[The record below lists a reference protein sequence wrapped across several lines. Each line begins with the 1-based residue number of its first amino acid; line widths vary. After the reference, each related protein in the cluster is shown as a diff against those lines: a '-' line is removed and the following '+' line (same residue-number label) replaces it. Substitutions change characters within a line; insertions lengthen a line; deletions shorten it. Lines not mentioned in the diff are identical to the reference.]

1 MNKAINAKTINMKTQ
16 NFIKAGLITI
26 LLGGSLLYS
35 SCGRMRMN
43 DDELEAV
50 SDNSTAAGAS
60 QEVQNISEQA
70 FTSAGNMSFRG
81 ASNNGSLSAC
91 ATITNDTI
99 NNVLTIDFG
108 TSPCLCK
115 DNRYRQGQIISSY
128 TGKYRD
134 SGTVISTTFSN
145 YYVGTSTTAMNQI
158 TGTKTVTNNGHNA
171 SGNLN
176 WTIVAALSV
185 IKANNGGTVTFNE
198 NRMREMIAGATTP
211 FIFSDD
217 KFQVTGSASG
227 TTAKGDNFTAQV
239 LSGHELIRDMSCPKH
254 FTQGQVDITVGSKP
268 TMTLDYGSGTCDNTA
283 TVTRNG
289 KTKTITLK

>member
-1 MNKAINAKTINMKTQ
+1 MKTQ
-16 NFIKAGLITI
+16 KFLSASLIAV

-35 SCGRMRMN
+35 SCGRMRMS

-70 FTSAGNMSFRG
+70 FTASANMSFRG
-81 ASNNGSLSAC
+81 ASNNGSLSSC
-91 ATITNDTI
+91 ATITNDTA

-108 TSPCLCK
+108 SSPCLCK

-134 SGTVISTTFSN
+134 SGTIISTTFN
-145 YYVGTSTTAMNQI
+145 NFYVGVNNTAMNQI

-171 SGNLN
+171 AGNLN
-176 WTIVAALSV
+176 WTIVAALNV
-185 IKANNGGTVTFNE
+185 LKGNNGGTVIFNE
-198 NRMREMIAGATTP
+198 TRNREMIAGESTP

-217 KFQVTGSASG
+217 KFQVTGSANG
-227 TTAKGDNFTAQV
+227 TTARGDNYTAQV
-239 LSGHELIRDMSCPKH
+239 LTGHELIRDMSCPKH

-268 TMTLDYGSGTCDNTA
+268 TMTLDYGSGTCDNSA

>member
-1 MNKAINAKTINMKTQ
+1 MKTQ
-16 NFIKAGLITI
+16 KFLSVILIAI
-26 LLGGSLLYS
+26 LLGGSILYS
-35 SCGRMRMN
+35 SCGRMRMD

-70 FTSAGNMSFRG
+70 FTASANMSFRG
-81 ASNNGSLSAC
+81 ASNNGGLSSC
-91 ATITNDTI
+91 ASITNDTI

-115 DNRYRQGQIISSY
+115 DNRYRQGQIIASY

-145 YYVGTSTTAMNQI
+145 YYVGVNNTAMNQI

-171 SGNLN
+171 TGNLN
-176 WTIVAALSV
+176 WTIVAALN
-185 IKANNGGTVTFNE
+185 ILKANNGGTVIFNE
-198 NRMREMIAGATTP
+198 TRNREMIAGESTP

-217 KFQVTGSASG
+217 KFQVTGSANG
-227 TTAKGDNFTAQV
+227 TTAKGDNYTAQV
-239 LSGHELIRDMSCPKH
+239 LTGHELIRDMSCPKH

-268 TMTLDYGSGTCDNTA
+268 TMTLDYGTGTCDNTA

-289 KTKTITLK
+289 RTKTITLK

>member
-1 MNKAINAKTINMKTQ
+1 MKTQ
-16 NFIKAGLITI
+16 KFISASLIAV

-35 SCGRMRMN
+35 SCGRMRMS

-70 FTSAGNMSFRG
+70 FTASGNMSFRG
-81 ASNNGSLSAC
+81 SSNNGGLSSC

-134 SGTVISTTFSN
+134 SGTVIATTFNNYFVGVSN
-145 YYVGTSTTAMNQI
+145 TSMNQV
-158 TGTKTVTNNGHNA
+158 TGTKTVTNNGHNSA
-171 SGNLN
+171 GNLN
-176 WTIVAALSV
+176 WTIVAALN
-185 IKANNGGTVTFNE
+185 ILKANNGGTVIFNE
-198 NRMREMIAGATTP
+198 TRNREMIAGESTA

-217 KFQVTGSASG
+217 KFQVTGSANG
-227 TTAKGDNFTAQV
+227 TTAKGDSYTAQV
-239 LSGHELIRDMSCPKH
+239 LTGHELIRDMSCPKH
-254 FTQGQVDITVGSKP
+254 FTQGQVDINVGTKP